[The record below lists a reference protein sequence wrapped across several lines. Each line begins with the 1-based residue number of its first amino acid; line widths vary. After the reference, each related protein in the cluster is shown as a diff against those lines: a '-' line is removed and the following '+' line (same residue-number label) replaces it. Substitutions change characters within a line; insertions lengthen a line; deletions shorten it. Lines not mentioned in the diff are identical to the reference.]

1 MKDERDSF
9 EQINKELQAQFV
21 TQLSEMPQLEQRLA
35 DVSEIPQKIDEMIVR
50 LEQSNSQLY
59 SNFILSTRE
68 TLIQYAKASKQNEST
83 VPVGIELKQ
92 PKTSWIV
99 VVCAILIAIAC
110 IANTVHN
117 IWFVDNNEQVAD
129 VEQQYNDYQEQVVND
144 SVVADTAMLDSV
156 VSRK

>member
-1 MKDERDSF
+1 MK
-9 EQINKELQAQFV
+9 
-21 TQLSEMPQLEQRLA
+21 
-35 DVSEIPQKIDEMIVR
+35 
-50 LEQSNSQLY
+50 Y
-59 SNFILSTRE
+59 SN
-68 TLIQYAKASKQNEST
+68 T
-83 VPVGIELKQ
+83 VEYN
-92 PKTSWIV
+92 
-99 VVCAILIAIAC
+99 IAC